1 MRNVFLVVLFTAL
14 VFGCSSEKKSKQDAA
29 GVQVAQ
35 KYNRVMA
42 ATDSA
47 WNEMMASE
55 DRKLE
60 NIKLIIKELGLIDGN
75 SAKHLEQINGDLESL
90 KNNRY
95 DRFSMAN
102 SALID
107 RYDSLTNALI
117 GELRKEI
124 HFNKEA
130 VKYQVVNQLMAEI
143 QSADDSVLFL
153 RQAYDKKIDRWKTYV
168 KENRKKLSDLI
179 SNPDSLKNL
188 HYFRLMP

>member
-1 MRNVFLVVLFTAL
+1 MRRVFLVVLFSGL
-14 VFGCSSEKKSKQDAA
+14 IFGCSTEKKGKPDTA
-29 GVQVAQ
+29 GVQVIQ
-35 KYNRVMA
+35 KYNRFLA
-42 ATDSA
+42 ATDSS
-47 WNEMMASE
+47 WTEMMASE
-55 DRKLE
+55 DRKME
-60 NIKLIIKELGLIDGN
+60 NIQLIIKELGLIEGS
-75 SAKHLEQINGDLESL
+75 SAKHLEQIKSELENL
-90 KNNRY
+90 KNRRY

-102 SALID
+102 SGLID
-107 RYDSLTNALI
+107 QYDSLTNALI

>member
-1 MRNVFLVVLFTAL
+1 
-14 VFGCSSEKKSKQDAA
+14 
-29 GVQVAQ
+29 
-35 KYNRVMA
+35 
-42 ATDSA
+42 
-47 WNEMMASE
+47 
-55 DRKLE
+55 
-60 NIKLIIKELGLIDGN
+60 
-75 SAKHLEQINGDLESL
+75 
-90 KNNRY
+90 
-95 DRFSMAN
+95 MAN